1 LLSHLISHLIWA
13 GWFQQR
19 QLAPRIQQSAKAEPP
34 RQAFMARGPV
44 YLYTSKKK
52 LSETGQEDLSNRLA
66 PCQNVSISPG
76 GEDMVRQY
84 LFDPVFEIWQFKVI
98 PGILELWESASFWKL
113 IVLLALILFLFKA
126 LGRRT
131 RA

>member
-1 LLSHLISHLIWA
+1 
-13 GWFQQR
+13 
-19 QLAPRIQQSAKAEPP
+19 
-34 RQAFMARGPV
+34 
-44 YLYTSKKK
+44 
-52 LSETGQEDLSNRLA
+52 
-66 PCQNVSISPG
+66 
-76 GEDMVRQY
+76 MVRQY